1 MEEKVTFAEEIKKQL
16 LTLQIKPECCKSSF
30 ICGVETFERRRKNSF
45 SEAVAEYVEHL
56 KSKKRRSFFDEN
68 AATGYVKTEKD
79 GCFLPEKS
87 GMVCEGCLSHLIRGA
102 FLVAGRASKTDKSL
116 NLEMVMPSLGA
127 ANAVS
132 ELLKRVGLEPK
143 CTERKGEIL
152 LYYKKADTVEDF
164 LSFIGAQNASF
175 EIMNDVILRAIR
187 CSANRQKNCDTTN
200 LRRAVEAASVQL
212 SAISSILENEGS
224 LDGLSASLR
233 ETAKIRLEN
242 PIESLEEI
250 TDLHVDKISR
260 SGVSHRL
267 SKIVSYA
274 ASKGYIGKQTK
285 N

>member
-16 LTLQIKPECCKSSF
+16 LALAIKPECCKSSF
-30 ICGVETFERRRKNSF
+30 ICGVEIFERKRKNAF
-45 SEAVAEYVEHL
+45 SDAVSEYVEHL

-68 AATGYVKTEKD
+68 EVKGYVKSEKD
-79 GCFLPEKS
+79 GFIYPEES
-87 GMVCEGCLSHLIRGA
+87 GMVCEGCRSHLIRGA
-102 FLVAGRASKTDKSL
+102 FLVAGRASKTEKGL
-116 NLEMVMPSLGA
+116 HLEMLMPSRKTAEVL
-127 ANAVS
+127 S
-132 ELLKRVGLEPK
+132 ELLKDVGLEPK
-143 CTERKGEIL
+143 YTERRGEML

-175 EIMNDVILRAIR
+175 EIMNDVILKAIR

-212 SAISSILENEGS
+212 SAINSIVENEGS
-224 LDGLSASLR
+224 LDGLSLSLR

-267 SKIVSYA
+267 CKIVSYA
-274 ASKGYIGKQTK
+274 RSKGYIDK